1 MSINTVRR
9 VSLNKNKADEKN
21 EILFGGYG
29 PSPPKIPEFKP
40 GEGPPTDST
49 ILQAAFSKFTSTD
62 EQKKLYGDP
71 QKGATLEQAWRTQGI
86 FSGKWPVCLLAA
98 GRPLVA
104 TNEINPLVKMNPK
117 QLVDTLSDILTMY
130 HPSAAVIMYYDGNIG
145 HAITLLRY
153 DVDTSRFIYHDP
165 WPGVSLLN
173 KEYNAAGIDAK
184 RVDGQIWS
192 ITAIELEK
200 VVFASF
206 VFQNLWGEYMG
217 YKYFIT
223 YDEFKNSD
231 FWSFFNL
238 TQTDTQL
245 NNSEIVISLQNGGLR
260 SEIDLKITLNQ
271 KQRISKGE
279 LKIKR
284 SWLTSSPFIVNPF
297 ALDIVRS
304 FIAALTPPP
313 DQQLVQGII
322 QELNESKNS
331 NYLDDIVAKGQAEI
345 ALHEELFTFL
355 GFAPSFNTPLQF
367 SNISM
372 ANCNFNDVDWF
383 QIIVT
388 VDTL

>member
-1 MSINTVRR
+1 MSINTIRR
-9 VSLNKNKADEKN
+9 ISLTENNGHEKN

-29 PSPPKIPEFKP
+29 PSPRKIPEFKP
-40 GEGPPTDST
+40 REGPPTEFT
-49 ILQAAFSKFTSTD
+49 ILEDAFIKFTSTD
-62 EQKKLYGDP
+62 ERKKLYGDP

-86 FSGKWPVCLLAA
+86 FTGKWPVCLLAA
-98 GRPLVA
+98 GRPSVA

-117 QLVDTLSDILTMY
+117 QLVGSLSEILTKY

-145 HAITLLRY
+145 HVISLLKFEA
-153 DVDTSRFIYHDP
+153 DTSRFIYHDP
-165 WPGVSLLN
+165 WPGFSLLDKN
-173 KEYNAAGIDAK
+173 YNAAGIDAK

-200 VVFASF
+200 IVFASF
-206 VFQNLWGEYMG
+206 VFQNLWSEYMG

-238 TQTDTQL
+238 TQTETQP
-245 NNSEIVISLQNGGLR
+245 NNSGVLISLQTGGFR
-260 SEIDLKITLNQ
+260 SEIDLKIALNQ
-271 KQRISKGE
+271 KERITKGE
-279 LKIKR
+279 LKVRR
-284 SWLTSSPFIVNPF
+284 SWLTSSPFVVNPF

-304 FIAALTPPP
+304 FIAALVPPP
-313 DQQLVQGII
+313 DQKPVQGII

-331 NYLDDIVAKGQAEI
+331 NYLDGIVAKGQAEI
-345 ALHEELFTFL
+345 ASHEALFTFL
-355 GFAPSFNTPLQF
+355 GFAPSFETPFQF
-367 SNISM
+367 SNIRM
-372 ANCNFNDVDWF
+372 ANCKLNDVDWF